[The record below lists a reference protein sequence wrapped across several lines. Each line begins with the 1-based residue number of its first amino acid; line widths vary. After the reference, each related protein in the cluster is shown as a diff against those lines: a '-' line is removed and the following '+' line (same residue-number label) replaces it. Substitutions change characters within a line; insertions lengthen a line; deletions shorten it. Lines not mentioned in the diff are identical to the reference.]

1 MSRAAHLA
9 LTAMLASTLVACGG
23 SIRVVVM
30 DESGGLLELEGDDAQ
45 AREAAVRQMTSH
57 CGAEYRVTFDG
68 EATVRVGISDPAPS
82 QEESARRMALPSDLP
97 GAVENAGT
105 EPTGGSSIDDR
116 GELHLASASDGAREP
131 TPTFDRRRRIE
142 YECEGAD
149 EGEIDEDGDG
159 VVDD

>member
-1 MSRAAHLA
+1 MSRFLGHLA
-9 LTAMLASTLVACGG
+9 LAIALTGCGG

-30 DESGGLLELEGDDAQ
+30 DENGGLLELDGDEAQ
-45 AREAAVRQMTSH
+45 AREAAVRQMVSH

-68 EATVRVGISDPAPS
+68 EATVRTGSSGPAPS

-105 EPTGGSSIDDR
+105 EPAGGSSMNDR

-131 TPTFDRRRRIE
+131 TATFDRRRRIE
-142 YECEGAD
+142 YECEAAD
-149 EGEIDEDGDG
+149 VGEIDEDGDG
-159 VVDD
+159 VIDD